1 MKYLIVDDHALV
13 TSALSLMLMDR
24 EPDAQVHTAGN
35 VQDALTHRP

>member
-24 EPDAQVHTAGN
+24 EPDAHSVN
-35 VQDALTHRP
+35 CR